1 MAEMTG
7 SKSGALGSKWA
18 EPLDYRT
25 NISEKLKAQMSDEDR
40 RILSWGTRNASRK
53 GRLSRYL
60 APYRS
65 LHSLTAI
72 TY

>member
-7 SKSGALGSKWA
+7 FKSGALGSKWA
-18 EPLDYRT
+18 ETLDYRA

-40 RILSWGTRNASRK
+40 RRHGTYR
-53 GRLSRYL
+53 

-65 LHSLTAI
+65 LHSLTVI